1 MKRVTKNRRTTSRG
15 YSRGNDTRARVIA
28 SALRLFGQH
37 GFDGASTRDIAMDA
51 GVNAPSLQYYF
62 ASKEGLY
69 LACVER
75 MIERL
80 WLHVS
85 EATARARELLA
96 ERAGN
101 AELIEA
107 YCTIQE
113 RIVDFMFSSRQPR
126 DWVLIIF
133 REQAGLGP
141 DAGFRLMHKGMSAK
155 LLAINSAI
163 VGRLLGTPA
172 RSHETIIRTMT
183 LNGALF
189 AFFFLRRSL
198 LDSLGWKGFAGKRV
212 DFIKRIIRENTESL
226 LNAMPRARIAAKRKR
241 KRRRMAT
248 FS

>member
-1 MKRVTKNRRTTSRG
+1 MTKNRRTTRGG
-15 YSRGNDTRARVIA
+15 YSRGDDTRDRVIS

-75 MIERL
+75 MVARL
-80 WLHVS
+80 WLHVGD
-85 EATARARELLA
+85 AAAHARELLA
-96 ERAGN
+96 ADAGA

-113 RIVDFMFSSRQPR
+113 RMVDFMFSFGQPW
-126 DWVLIIF
+126 DWVLIVV

-141 DAGFRLMHKGMSAK
+141 DAGFQIMHKGISAK

-163 VGRLLGTPA
+163 VARLSGTSA
-172 RSHETIIRTMT
+172 RATETRIRSMT
-183 LNGALF
+183 LNGQFF
-189 AFFFLRRSL
+189 AFLFFRRSL
-198 LDSLGWKGFAGKRV
+198 LTSLGWDGFAGKRV
-212 DFIKRIIRENTESL
+212 DLIKRILRENTERL
-226 LNAMPRARIAAKRKR
+226 LAAMVAAPHRRKR
-241 KRRRMAT
+241 
-248 FS
+248 

>member
-1 MKRVTKNRRTTSRG
+1 MTKNRRTTGGG
-15 YSRGNDTRARVIA
+15 YSRGDETRARVIA

-37 GFDGASTRDIAMDA
+37 GFDGASTRDIAVDA

-80 WLHVS
+80 WLHVG

-96 ERAGN
+96 ARAGN

-113 RIVDFMFSSRQPR
+113 RMVEFVFSSRQHR

-141 DAGFRLMHKGMSAK
+141 DTGFRLMHEGMSAK
-155 LLAINSAI
+155 LLAINSAV
-163 VGRLLGTPA
+163 VGRLLGTPT

-198 LDSLGWKGFAGKRV
+198 LVSLGWKGFTGKRV
-212 DFIKRIIRENTESL
+212 DLIKRIIRENTERL
-226 LNAMPRARIAAKRKR
+226 LNAMVSAPIPAKRKR